1 MVIRDDQ
8 CNAHCAAKLCLGDRR
23 NAAVHGDDQPH
34 AVVIKLADRGC
45 VQSIALL
52 HASGNMRNAVRADGA
67 QIIRQKAGCRN
78 AVHII
83 VPKNGNALFF
93 RQRAAKLRNGTIHLL
108 H

>member
-1 MVIRDDQ
+1 MVIGNDQ
-8 CNAHCAAKLCLGDRR
+8 GNAHRAAKLRLGNCR

-34 AVVIKLADRGC
+34 AVVIKLVDRGC

-52 HASGNMRNAVRADGA
+52 NASGNMRHTIGADGA
-67 QIIRQKAGCRN
+67 QIIRQKAGRRN

-83 VPKNGNALFF
+83 VAKNGHALFF
-93 RQRAAKLRNGTIHLL
+93 RQRAANLRNGTIHLL